1 MTNEP
6 KIYALLVGSIHG
18 QILHLGIHLSLDEA
32 YAAAKVK
39 MSALG
44 AHRPQDSVNLE
55 LWNTLD
61 LSFLFDGVKPPEIPK
76 VIDTIPIIKDISTI
90 EIKSVKSIDDS
101 VKDIKNMRNNL
112 MKKLI
117 EDGDMK
123 QVELVKDIL
132 GTNSKRYVIKAI
144 KEKNNILTQSKHD
157 EKSI

>member
-18 QILHLGIHLSLDEA
+18 EILHIGVHFSLDEA

-39 MSALG
+39 ISTLG

-61 LSFLFDGVKPPEIPK
+61 IGFLFEGEKPPEIPK
-76 VIDTIPIIKDISTI
+76 NIDIITKDIVTEKFGST
-90 EIKSVKSIDDS
+90 ESIDDS
-101 VKDIKNMRNNL
+101 IRDIKDRKNNL

-117 EDGDMK
+117 EEGDVR